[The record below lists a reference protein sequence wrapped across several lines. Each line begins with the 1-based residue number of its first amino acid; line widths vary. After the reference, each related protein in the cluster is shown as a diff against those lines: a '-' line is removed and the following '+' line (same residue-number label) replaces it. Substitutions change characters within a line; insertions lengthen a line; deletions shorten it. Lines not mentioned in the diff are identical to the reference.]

1 MFDFLAETLAGDKI
15 KISSGQTSSLLW
27 SRPEPGVIVF
37 EPIAGYEKN
46 VVISVA
52 VHGNETAPIEII
64 NKLITDILSDQHALN
79 VRLMVI
85 FGNLEAMRQGERYLN
100 VDLNRLFSDHYSRYE
115 TCYETKRA
123 AILQQVVSDFYG
135 KEPNKSRL
143 HFDLH
148 TAIRASNHAT
158 FGLLPY
164 LQSGRYKS
172 TMITWLKSV
181 GLEALVVNH
190 APAATFSYF
199 TSNQFLADS
208 CTLELG
214 KAKPFGQNDLLQFS
228 GITKGLIELIT
239 GESVDTNNNASLVVY
254 KVANVLTKLSD
265 QFKLNVEDDV
275 ANFSEFPKGYIV
287 ASDYKLDTDSDVIYK
302 VEQESGYI
310 LFPNRHV
317 KNGLRAGLLLAKSD
331 LSVIS
336 SDF

>member
-1 MFDFLAETLAGDKI
+1 MFDFLAETLAGDEMKI
-15 KISSGQTSSLLW
+15 PSGQTSYLHW

-46 VVISVA
+46 IVVSVA
-52 VHGNETAPIEII
+52 IHGNETAPIEII
-64 NKLITDILSDQHALN
+64 NKLITDILSDQFVLN

-100 VDLNRLFSDHYSRYE
+100 VDLNRLFSDHYLRYE
-115 TCYETKRA
+115 ACYESKRA
-123 AILQQVVSDFYG
+123 ATLQQVVADFYV
-135 KEPNKSRL
+135 KDADKPRL

-164 LQSGRYKS
+164 LQSGSYKS

-199 TSNQFLADS
+199 TSDQFCADS

-214 KAKPFGQNDLLQFS
+214 KAKPFGENDLSQFS
-228 GITKGLIELIT
+228 GITQGLIHLVT
-239 GESVDTNNNASLVVY
+239 GQVADPNNNNTLTVY
-254 KVANVLTKLSD
+254 KVADVLTKLSD
-265 QFKLNVEDDV
+265 QFKLNVADDV
-275 ANFSEFPKGYIV
+275 ANFSEFPTGYIV
-287 ASDYKLDTDSDVIYK
+287 ASDYDSKSNSEVIYK
-302 VEQESGYI
+302 VDQESAYI

-317 KNGLRAGLLLAKSD
+317 KNGLRAGLLLAKGD
-331 LSVIS
+331 LPAG
-336 SDF
+336 

>member
-1 MFDFLAETLAGDKI
+1 MFDFLAETLAGDEI
-15 KISSGQTSSLLW
+15 KTPSGQTSNLHW
-27 SRPEPGVIVF
+27 SRPEAGVIVF
-37 EPIAGYEKN
+37 EPITGYEKN
-46 VVISVA
+46 IVISVA

-64 NKLITDILSDQHALN
+64 NKLITDLLTDQFLLN

-100 VDLNRLFSDHYSRYE
+100 VDLNRLFSDHYLRYE
-115 TCYETKRA
+115 TSYETRRA
-123 AILQQVVSDFYG
+123 ARLQQVVTDFYV
-135 KEPNKSRL
+135 KDTDKSRL

-164 LQSGRYKS
+164 LQSGRYTP

-181 GLEALVVNH
+181 GLEALVLNH

-199 TSNQFLADS
+199 TSNQFDADS

-214 KAKPFGQNDLLQFS
+214 KANPFGQNDLSQFS
-228 GITKGLIELIT
+228 GITEGLINLLT
-239 GESVDTNNNASLVVY
+239 GLVVDPSNNTTLVVY
-254 KVANVLTKLSD
+254 KVADVLTKLSD
-265 QFKLNVEDDV
+265 QFKLNVADDV

-287 ASDYKLDTDSDVIYK
+287 ATDYDSKSNSEVIYK

-317 KNGLRAGLLLAKSD
+317 KNGLRAGLLLAKGD
-331 LSVIS
+331 LPVS
-336 SDF
+336 